1 MSYLNIGGAQSG
13 DTVNLGACNPG
24 RLQSQHGPKVVIQL
38 RYGRRHDGQAR
49 VSAREQ
55 RLKQRGS
62 WVVFL
67 AHRRCYVTLNAVCS
81 DQKEK
86 TAVTPLPAKRA
97 EERKSQLSREKKI
110 CKAFRVFICDH
121 VPSSTKY
128 LVDRRNSFKLQ
139 HECIHCGTR
148 EPAAFS

>member
-38 RYGRRHDGQAR
+38 CCGRRHNGQAR
-49 VSAREQ
+49 VSARQQ

-62 WVVFL
+62 SVVFL
-67 AHRRCYVTLNAVCS
+67 AHRRCYVALNAVCS

-86 TAVTPLPAKRA
+86 TAGDTSTCEASRRKKKSVVQ
-97 EERKSQLSREKKI
+97 EEENL
-110 CKAFRVFICDH
+110 
-121 VPSSTKY
+121 
-128 LVDRRNSFKLQ
+128 
-139 HECIHCGTR
+139 
-148 EPAAFS
+148 